1 MENPIHSS
9 VADDGTVT
17 VTILGEVDFSNADD
31 VAQTIR
37 DAVAGWAPPTVYVD
51 LKDASFIDSTGLGAL
66 IEGYRA
72 ALQGQ
77 VRFVVVNPSTS
88 FRRVL
93 TVTGLC
99 ELFGLDAEDGAIP
112 AVHRATSSDVAI

>member
-1 MENPIHSS
+1 MENPIHST

-17 VTILGEVDFSNADD
+17 VTIHGEVDFSTADD

-37 DAVAGWAPPTVYVD
+37 DAVADWSPPTVYVD
-51 LKDASFIDSTGLGAL
+51 LKGASFIDSTGLGAL

-72 ALQGQ
+72 ASEGK
-77 VRFVVVNPSTS
+77 VRFVVVNPTAS

-93 TVTGLC
+93 TITGLV
-99 ELFGLDAEDGAIP
+99 ELFGLEGESEAD
-112 AVHRATSSDVAI
+112 RATSSDMAI